1 MALPVL
7 MSYLPYLPG
16 LTRQVA
22 RLTFV
27 LARLFDPNFTPCG
40 VFMSNKV
47 VFELMIVSNNF
58 CVSTAL
64 RMVDSQSIKT
74 VDKLIRM
81 KCYGLRRKSSFMVR
95 VINHDRFES
104 AGVGLPVVTVHSVI
118 FGGELIQVIPFYLK
132 NGTTWIVNQELV
144 SSVGLELS
152 PEHA

>member
-1 MALPVL
+1 MLPTGLV
-7 MSYLPYLPG
+7 SYLPYLPG

-22 RLTFV
+22 RLVFL

-47 VFELMIVSNNF
+47 VFELMIVANNF

-64 RMVDSQSIKT
+64 RMVDVKSIQT
-74 VDKLIRM
+74 VDRLIRL

-95 VINHDRFES
+95 VIDHDRLVA
-104 AGVGLPVVTVHSVI
+104 AGIDLPAVTPSSVI

-132 NGTTWIVNQELV
+132 NGDNWVVNQELV
-144 SSVGLELS
+144 SFVGTELS
-152 PEHA
+152 LERV

>member
-1 MALPVL
+1 MPLPGLV
-7 MSYLPYLPG
+7 SYLPYLPG

-27 LARLFDPNFTPCG
+27 LARLFDPNYTPWG

-64 RMVDSQSIKT
+64 RMVDIQSIKT

-95 VINHDRFES
+95 VIDHDRFT
-104 AGVGLPVVTVHSVI
+104 AGDVNLPAVTPFSVV

-132 NGTTWIVNQELV
+132 NGANWVVNQELV
-144 SSVGLELS
+144 SSVGIELS
-152 PEHA
+152 TERV